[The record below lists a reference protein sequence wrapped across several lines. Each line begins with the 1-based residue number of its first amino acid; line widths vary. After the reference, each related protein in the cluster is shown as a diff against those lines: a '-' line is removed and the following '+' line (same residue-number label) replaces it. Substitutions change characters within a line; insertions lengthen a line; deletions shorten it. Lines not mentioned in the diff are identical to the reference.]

1 MAAVIRCA
9 AMAFVLSGTAV
20 AAPKAPP
27 PPPRPAFTAV
37 QAAQGAQVY
46 AGQCAMCHGHRL
58 EGTLEIPALTGKF
71 IANWAGRPLADL
83 PAYLVRAM
91 PQFAPG
97 SLPPEDAAR
106 LTAFILSANGYAAGP
121 TPFTS
126 LTRVA
131 LPPPPPLSQQ
141 TR

>member
-1 MAAVIRCA
+1 MAAVFRFA
-9 AMAFVLSGTAV
+9 AALSVLSGTAL

-27 PPPRPAFTAV
+27 PPRPPFTAT

-46 AGQCAMCHGHRL
+46 ALQCAMCHGKRL
-58 EGTLEIPALTGKF
+58 EGTMETPALTGKF
-71 IANWAGRPLADL
+71 VANWAGRPLADL

-97 SLPPEDAAR
+97 SLSVPDAAC

-121 TPFTS
+121 VPFTAQS
-126 LTRVA
+126 RVG
-131 LPPPPPLSQQ
+131 LPPPPILSIQ